1 MEAGWRIARKSEGI
15 SVISIYVGNLP
26 YDTTAE
32 QLVELFSQH
41 GEVFRASLVNDR
53 ETNRPRGFGFV
64 EMPNRDEA
72 DKAIEALA
80 GQDFQGRPLTV
91 NEARKTGSNRNAGN
105 ASRSAHP
112 GAVIPDDDD
121 RDRDRDRKR
130 DDDDSGGGGSGGYSN
145 RLGKA

>member
-1 MEAGWRIARKSEGI
+1 
-15 SVISIYVGNLP
+15 VISIYVGNLP

-41 GEVFRASLVNDR
+41 GEVYRASLVTDR

-64 EMPNRDEA
+64 EMPNREEA

-91 NEARKTGSNRNAGN
+91 NEARKTGTNRNAGN

-112 GAVIPDDDD
+112 GTIPDDDEGD
-121 RDRDRDRKR
+121 HDRKR
-130 DDDDSGGGGSGGYSN
+130 DDDNDDKDSGGSGGYSN